1 MMFMK
6 EEIHSYD
13 SIDQIINDDK
23 ISEKEK
29 IIFSQLLDMCS
40 FRKEYNEE
48 NYRKF
53 LDLVTNPNRQPPDFI
68 FSRLVCRKI
77 PIEIRK
83 KKSWDEVKEKLY
95 DLDKKLQENLC
106 WNLENFG
113 PSFSKFIEKYG
124 IIPIDF
130 QIRSWEK
137 VLLSDKKY
145 FVITAPTGF
154 GKTECFLLPIIFSL
168 FRHKVG
174 EGNTKQPTAAFIYPR
189 RILIEDQASRL
200 VKAIK
205 DLWELYK
212 EELLKKVKYP
222 RVVPVQPIIIGLQKG
237 EIPQEFN
244 EEELEHVGILK
255 RDENG
260 IYLSLIKCLHSD
272 GSYKLRL
279 TNERFDTLEGTT
291 LKGVFQCEK
300 CGFKIFISL
309 SRNNHRKI
317 LAIKDRPPFILLT
330 TFESLER
337 LFLESEF
344 SEFFKNLRYV
354 VIDEAHVYQSIY
366 GLHISHILKELFEI
380 SELYGNDLKKLKL
393 IFSSATLPTPSE
405 FIAKLLSFK
414 GVSSVEVEKI
424 ERDPNVDSEL
434 LSDCYKYF
442 IYLLTKPHVYPLK
455 PRALIQTVMYFAHII
470 NKIYENTRTA
480 VFFDTKGSLHRLKRQ
495 YDDAERRN
503 LFRYRIRRVHDPN
516 IPKTQDWTQ
525 LFNLSNKTWDIAEIT
540 NPILAIR
547 VTSEFKEERGD
558 VMFCTSAFELGVDD
572 PKINSIIQYSSP
584 RTLLSFVQRIGRGNR
599 FIGDRLFLTILDSYE
614 PIDAFYF
621 SNNDLLTEESFEK
634 EGVSIPE
641 ANKIVERIHEILLK
655 LNKEF
660 LNQSRKLEEIHE
672 EVYINKTILSVFRKI
687 VEGENLAFDKEFIDF
702 IKKLEGCSEE
712 DRDNLLKDKE
722 EKLKERYKILEEE
735 IKVRNLEEIQERVN
749 EILSEVERKIRRSL
763 TPQTSKEI
771 LEGKFF
777 SNIKKELNILI
788 EELQHI
794 DENSSLKVT
803 THRVEI
809 EKNLTFLEEDYKNVK
824 LFYNRICEV
833 TDGFRKKLSEVLI
846 MIRKYINNELN
857 REEINK
863 KIVEQDSLF
872 LKLIGLNHLIKSLTF
887 RPEFRRMLTRWE
899 KFVELLQSC
908 FWFNVSY
915 LVKENKFFEEYEK
928 LIETLPYVSKSY
940 FEESM
945 EFPVNIL
952 CGTTPEEGYMVSDVF
967 IRYFPLKVDFEY
979 IEEQRRLKEAI
990 LDFEVRKIEKKNEII
1005 EVIINP
1011 RRGQEYRRGYE
1022 FLPKREGN
1030 QIYNLP
1036 LQVPLKFVREDVHG
1050 YVRFCFQCF
1059 NISSN
1064 MQECDRCG
1072 GNVIPIKIFGRPLFD
1087 FHIKEKKSIKENGKL
1102 SLSPVDVLVILR
1114 GSENELIPLRGAK
1127 KEVKVTLRYPFIFP
1141 LYTPALVFNLSSVP
1155 EEIDEKIF
1163 HSLAHALL
1171 RIVASLT
1178 GFSEEILFYHY
1189 DKQNKKIYVFERYQG
1204 GIGAID
1210 KIFKIIEEKKDIF
1223 KERLFKLINCEECE
1237 KENRDGCPFCLWISW
1252 CKEGYRMQ
1260 SNFVSRKKLK
1270 EFIEKHRELLF

>member
-1 MMFMK
+1 
-6 EEIHSYD
+6 
-13 SIDQIINDDK
+13 
-23 ISEKEK
+23 
-29 IIFSQLLDMCS
+29 MCS
-40 FRKEYNEE
+40 FRKEYDEE

-68 FSRLVCRKI
+68 FSRLVCRKT

-83 KKSWDEVKEKLY
+83 KESWDEVKERLY
-95 DLDKKLQENLC
+95 ELDKKLQENLG
-106 WNLENFG
+106 WDLENFG
-113 PSFSKFIEKYG
+113 PSFSKFIRKYG
-124 IIPIDF
+124 IAPIDF

-137 VLLSDKKY
+137 LLLSDKKF

-168 FRHKVG
+168 FRHKIG
-174 EGNTKQPTAAFIYPR
+174 EGDIRQPTVAFTYPR

-212 EELLKKVKYP
+212 DELSKKAKYSEASHL
-222 RVVPVQPIIIGLQKG
+222 QPIIVGLQKG
-237 EIPQEFN
+237 EIPQDFDEGK
-244 EEELEHVGILK
+244 LEHAGILRK
-255 RDENG
+255 DERG
-260 IYLSLIKCLHSD
+260 IYLSLIKCIHSD
-272 GSYKLRL
+272 GVYNFRL
-279 TNERFDTLEGTT
+279 TNEYSDSLIGISLR
-291 LKGVFQCEK
+291 GVFQCEK

-309 SRNNHRKI
+309 SRNNHKKI
-317 LAIKDRPPFILLT
+317 LTQIKDKPFILLT

-337 LFLESEF
+337 LFLESDF
-344 SEFFKNLRYV
+344 SEFFKNLRYI

-380 SELYGNDLKKLKL
+380 SKLYGNNLTKLKL

-414 GVSSVEVEKI
+414 GVGSIDIEKI
-424 ERDPNVDSEL
+424 ERNPNVDSEL
-434 LSDCYKYF
+434 LPDHYKYF
-442 IYLLTKPHVYPLK
+442 IYLLTKPHKYPLK
-455 PRALIQTVMYFAHII
+455 PRALIQTVMYFAHIM
-470 NKIYENTRTA
+470 NKIYENARTA
-480 VFFDTKGSLHRLKRQ
+480 VFFDTKGSLYRLKRQ

-525 LFNLSNKTWDIAEIT
+525 MFNLSNKTWDITEIT
-540 NPILAIR
+540 NPILATR
-547 VTSEFKEERGD
+547 VTSEFKEQRGD

-599 FIGDRLFLTILDSYE
+599 FRSDRFFLTILDSYE

-641 ANKIVERIHEILLK
+641 ANEIVERIHKILLK

-672 EVYINKTILSVFRKI
+672 EVYTNKTILIVFRKI

-702 IKKLEGCSEE
+702 IKKLEGCSDE

-722 EKLKERYKILEEE
+722 KKLKERYKNLEEE

-749 EILSEVERKIRRSL
+749 EILSELERKIRKSL
-763 TPQTSKEI
+763 TKQTSEEI

-777 SNIKKELNILI
+777 SNIKKELNTLV

-794 DENSSLKVT
+794 NESSPLKVT
-803 THRVEI
+803 THRDEI
-809 EKNLTFLEEDYKNVK
+809 EKNLRAIEEDYKSVK
-824 LFYNRICEV
+824 PFYDKIYRIADEFREELF
-833 TDGFRKKLSEVLI
+833 EVLVI
-846 MIRKYINNELN
+846 VRKYIYNELHK
-857 REEINK
+857 EEIAR

-872 LKLIGLNHLIKSLTF
+872 LKLVSLNHLIRALTF
-887 RPEFRRMLTRWE
+887 RPEFRRMLTKWE
-899 KFVELLQSC
+899 KFVELLQAC
-908 FWFNVSY
+908 FWSNISY

-928 LIETLPYVSKSY
+928 LIETLPYVPKSY

-945 EFPVNIL
+945 EFPVNIW
-952 CGTTPEEGYMVSDVF
+952 CGSTSKEGYMVSDVF
-967 IRYFPLKVDFEY
+967 IRYFPLKVDFEH
-979 IEEQRRLKEAI
+979 IEGQRRLRETI
-990 LDFEVRKIEKKNEII
+990 LDFEVRKIEKKSEIP

-1011 RRGQEYRRGYE
+1011 RKGHEYEEGYK
-1022 FLPKREGN
+1022 FLPKREGT

-1036 LQVPLKFVREDVHG
+1036 LQVPLKFVREDVYG
-1050 YVRFCFQCF
+1050 YVRFCFRCF

-1072 GNVIPIKIFGRPLFD
+1072 GNVVPVKIFGRPLFD
-1087 FHIKEKKSIKENGKL
+1087 FRIKEKKFIKENGKF

-1114 GSENELIPLRGAK
+1114 GSENELISPRGAK
-1127 KEVKVTLRYPFIFP
+1127 NEVKVKLRYPFIFP
-1141 LYTPALVFNLSSVP
+1141 LYTPAVVFNLSSVP

-1171 RIVASLT
+1171 RTVASLT

-1189 DKQNKKIYVFERYQG
+1189 DKQNKKIYIFERYQG
-1204 GIGAID
+1204 GIGVID
-1210 KIFKIIEEKKDIF
+1210 KIFKIIEEKKDVF

-1270 EFIEKHRELLF
+1270 EFIEKYKELLF